1 MNEQIK
7 DCTTCERR
15 DKRTGGRRCRVF
27 IEKPENCWAWTD
39 DPDWD
44 AKVEEAV
51 KRYKEGR
58 FENEDRKKSI

>member
-1 MNEQIK
+1 MLQK
-7 DCTTCERR
+7 DCTNCERR

-27 IEKPENCWAWTD
+27 IEKPENCWAWTN

-44 AKVEEAV
+44 VKVEEAV

-58 FENEDRKKSI
+58 FENEDRKKSL